1 MVATSFSVIWT
12 TRCASSMIA
21 QVSHSPPPHL
31 FSAGLPTKSIWRS
44 SQMNPLLEATCSFE
58 LKPRGEAFGNR
69 FCALSDKPQSSSGL
83 TFYPANGMEID
94 SFCGKACGK
103 ADADAQKTSENRA
116 FLQTA
121 LLLVLPAH
129 LLGLYAVGGKSFK
142 KDFLA
147 RLKGHGRLS

>member
-1 MVATSFSVIWT
+1 
-12 TRCASSMIA
+12 
-21 QVSHSPPPHL
+21 
-31 FSAGLPTKSIWRS
+31 
-44 SQMNPLLEATCSFE
+44 
-58 LKPRGEAFGNR
+58 
-69 FCALSDKPQSSSGL
+69 
-83 TFYPANGMEID
+83 MEID

-147 RLKGHGRLS
+147 RLKGHGRLRFSTGTSDGPGKTDQLTHLYLEDLGLGAVAGSIHRPSRCRVGSRCQGPARGRHRPPSVGIKL